1 MIQLFQTIADYG
13 AGALILFAA
22 GWLFFKI
29 LLDRTSKKISKL
41 FSDGNERGDD
51 DAFAVSD
58 LRFHTLFS
66 TIDYKINIEVPS
78 IEFNNKQPVKQEMFR
93 DLIILYMQSIKD
105 GCYQLA
111 VREDIYNFNADRWAA
126 EVTESFNRTVTEFQR
141 RALDNGIPATV
152 LNKFSRWNANAVRTI
167 HDFVY
172 HLSGGYGSN
181 FERTSTFFLM
191 LTLLMTTCVIDGEK
205 TFRDLNQELAGKL
218 YKGQPLEY

>member
-1 MIQLFQTIADYG
+1 MIELFQTIADYG

-29 LLDRTSKKISKL
+29 LLDKTSKRISGL
-41 FSDGNERGDD
+41 FSDNGTKDEETG
-51 DAFAVSD
+51 FAVSD
-58 LRFHTLFS
+58 LRFHPLFS
-66 TIDYKINIEVPS
+66 TIEYKINIEIPS
-78 IEFNNKQPVKQEMFR
+78 VEFNNKQPVKQEMFR

-105 GCYQLA
+105 GCYQIA
-111 VREDIYNFNADRWAA
+111 VREDIYNFTADRWAA
-126 EVTESFNRTVTEFQR
+126 EVNEAFNRTVTEFQR

-167 HDFVY
+167 HDYIY

-181 FERTSTFFLM
+181 FERTSTFFLIIS
-191 LTLLMTTCVIDGEK
+191 LLMTTCVIDGDK
-205 TFRDLNQELAGKL
+205 AFRDLNQELMGKT